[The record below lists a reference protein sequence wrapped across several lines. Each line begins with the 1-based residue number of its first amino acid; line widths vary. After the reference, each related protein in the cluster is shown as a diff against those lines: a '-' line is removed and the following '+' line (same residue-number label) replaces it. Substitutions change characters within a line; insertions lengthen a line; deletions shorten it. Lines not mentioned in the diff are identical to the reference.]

1 MNTDLFIARRMIKGS
16 RGNYSRPVIRISILS
31 IALSLT
37 IMFVSIAILT
47 GFQQEIRD
55 KVIGFAGHI
64 QVTRF
69 SENTSLVPFPV
80 EKQQAFLPALRLHPK
95 INHIQVYA
103 TKAGIIRTSGQIQGV
118 VLKGVGDE
126 YDWGFFSKRMVQGH
140 IPSYAD
146 TAQKNDVI
154 ISRSLADLLEMKVN
168 DPVRM
173 YFIVGD
179 HTVGRKFRVAG
190 IYETGVDEFDKLYV
204 IGNLVHIQKI
214 NGWNP
219 GQVGG
224 FEIVLRDFRDVET
237 MGKYVYHQIGFQ
249 LDASTIY
256 QMYPQIFDWL
266 ALQDMNVVII
276 LSLMIAVSAI
286 TMISTLLILILE
298 RTSMIGVLKALGL
311 SNRRTRK
318 IFMYHALYIL
328 GWGIGIGNLLGF
340 VLCLLQLKFG
350 IIGLPQESYYVSVV
364 PVHLDIFNI
373 FMLNVISVF
382 ACYLMLVIPS
392 FIITK
397 INPVKAI
404 RFS

>member
-80 EKQQAFLPALRLHPK
+80 EKQQPFLPALRLHPK

-118 VLKGVGDE
+118 VLKGVGDD

-140 IPSYAD
+140 IPSYSD

-190 IYETGVDEFDKLYV
+190 IYETGLDEFDKLYV

-214 NGWNP
+214 NGWNA

-224 FEIVLRDFRDVET
+224 FEIVLRDFRDVEA

-373 FMLNVISVF
+373 LLLNVISVV

>member
-190 IYETGVDEFDKLYV
+190 IYETGLDEFDKLYV

>member
-1 MNTDLFIARRMIKGS
+1 M
-16 RGNYSRPVIRISILS
+16 
-31 IALSLT
+31 
-37 IMFVSIAILT
+37 
-47 GFQQEIRD
+47 
-55 KVIGFAGHI
+55 
-64 QVTRF
+64 
-69 SENTSLVPFPV
+69 PFPV
-80 EKQQAFLPALRLHPK
+80 EKQQAFLPSLRRHPK

-118 VLKGVGDE
+118 VLKGVGED
-126 YDWGFFSKRMVQGH
+126 YNWSFFRKWMRQGN
-140 IPSYAD
+140 IPDYRD
-146 TAQKNDVI
+146 TASRNDVI
-154 ISRSLADLLEMKVN
+154 ISRSLADLLDLKVN

-173 YFIVGD
+173 YFIVGE

-190 IYETGVDEFDKLYV
+190 IYETGLVEFDKLF
-204 IGNLVHIQKI
+204 VHIQKI
-214 NGWNP
+214 NGWNA

-224 FEIVLRDFRDVET
+224 FEIVLRDFRDVEE

-256 QMYPQIFDWL
+256 QTYPQIFDWL

-311 SNRRTRK
+311 SNRRIRR

-328 GWGIGIGNLLGF
+328 VWGIGIGNLLGF
-340 VLCLLQLKFG
+340 TLCLLQLKLG
-350 IIGLPQESYYVSVV
+350 IVGLPQESYYVSVV
-364 PVHLDIFNI
+364 PVHLDVFNI
-373 FMLNVISVF
+373 LMLNIISVT
-382 ACYLMLVIPS
+382 ACYLMLIIPS

>member
-16 RGNYSRPVIRISILS
+16 RGNYSRPVIRIAIVA

-55 KVIGFAGHI
+55 KVIGFTGHI
-64 QVTRF
+64 QVNRF
-69 SENTSLVPFPV
+69 SENTNLVPYPV
-80 EKQQAFLPALRLHPK
+80 EEKQSFLPSLKSHPK
-95 INHIQVYA
+95 IKHIQVYA
-103 TKAGIIRTSGQIQGV
+103 SKAGIIRTADQIEGV
-118 VLKGVGDE
+118 VLKGVGSD
-126 YDWGFFSKRMVQGH
+126 YDWNFFGKRMVEGC
-140 IPSYAD
+140 IPNYSD

-154 ISRSLADLLEMKVN
+154 ISRALADLLKLRLH

-173 YFIVGD
+173 YFIVGER
-179 HTVGRKFRVAG
+179 TVGRKFRIAG
-190 IYETGVDEFDKLYV
+190 IFETGLDEFDKLYI

-214 NGWNP
+214 NGWSSS
-219 GQVGG
+219 QVGG
-224 FEIVLRDFRDVET
+224 FEVFLKDFRDIPE
-237 MGKYVYHQIGFQ
+237 MGKYIYHQIGFQ

-256 QMYPQIFDWL
+256 QLYPQIFDWL

-298 RTSMIGVLKALGL
+298 RTSLIGVLKALGL
-311 SNRRTRK
+311 SNRRIRK
-318 IFMYHALYIL
+318 IFVYHSLYIL
-328 GWGIGIGNLLGF
+328 AWGIGIGNGIGF
-340 VLCLLQLKFG
+340 ILCLAQLKWG
-350 IIGLPQESYYVSVV
+350 IVSLPQESYYVPVV
-364 PVHLDIFNI
+364 PIHLDFLNI
-373 FMLNVISVF
+373 LMLNAISVA
-382 ACYLMLVIPS
+382 ACYIMLIVPS
-392 FIITK
+392 LIIAR

>member
-1 MNTDLFIARRMIKGS
+1 MIKGS

-190 IYETGVDEFDKLYV
+190 IYETGLDEFDKLYV

>member
-1 MNTDLFIARRMIKGS
+1 MNTDLFLARRMIKGS

-69 SENTSLVPFPV
+69 SENTNLVPFPV
-80 EKQQAFLPALRLHPK
+80 EKQQAFLPALRHHPK
-95 INHIQVYA
+95 IKYIQVYA

-118 VLKGVGDE
+118 VLKGVGED
-126 YDWGFFSKRMVQGH
+126 YDWGFFGKRMVQGH
-140 IPSYAD
+140 IPCFTD

-173 YFIVGD
+173 YFIVGE

-190 IYETGVDEFDKLYV
+190 IYETGLDEFDKLYV

-214 NGWNP
+214 NGWNA

-224 FEIVLRDFRDVET
+224 FEIVLRDFRDVEE

-256 QMYPQIFDWL
+256 QTYPQIFDWL

-311 SNRRTRK
+311 SNRRIRK

-340 VLCLLQLKFG
+340 AFCLLQLKLG
-350 IIGLPQESYYVSVV
+350 IVGLPQESYYVSVV
-364 PVHLDIFNI
+364 PVHLDVFNI
-373 FMLNVISVF
+373 LLLNVISVA
-382 ACYLMLVIPS
+382 ACYLMLIIPS

>member
-1 MNTDLFIARRMIKGS
+1 LNTDLFIARRMIKGS

-190 IYETGVDEFDKLYV
+190 IYETGLDEFDKLYV